1 MAADSY
7 TDYHSE
13 KAMKTAIVT
22 MVVGMLL
29 VMVASRSDAAMGP
42 DEYSKWVK
50 ISEDSGPLSDP
61 QCRTITI
68 LIDMGFAKS
77 DELPYA
83 SLNLYR
89 KKRLVLL
96 CPIAPSPAKPSF
108 PLPRSTTLYEF
119 MIPRDLFEDAIVAF
133 TLGPPVR
140 VSNRRYEIR
149 LRDWLPAR
157 KAPPSVAK

>member
-1 MAADSY
+1 
-7 TDYHSE
+7 
-13 KAMKTAIVT
+13 MKTS
-22 MVVGMLL
+22 MVMKIVGMLL
-29 VMVASRSDAAMGP
+29 LVAASRGDAAMAP
-42 DEYSKWVK
+42 DEYAKWVK
-50 ISEDSGPLSDP
+50 VSEDTGRLAAPR
-61 QCRTITI
+61 CRTITI

-83 SLNLYR
+83 SLNLY
-89 KKRLVLL
+89 KKKQLILL

-108 PLPRSTTLYEF
+108 PLPRSTSLYEF
-119 MIPRDLFEDAIVAF
+119 MIPEDLFEDAVVAF

-157 KAPPSVAK
+157 KTPPTVTK